1 MSRDMLH
8 VTHNTSHVT
17 QRGWWTLSQNFRLVA
32 PTVWEKLCFKY
43 LEWNAVIPLTH
54 SPKVAS
60 LSKEEL
66 RATTQGGRQGA
77 EKEVL
82 YSIVLSVCIKLRSRI
97 LGSSEITKTN
107 EVNLHSFCFDSFL
120 KWLKFVKF
128 SIKFLTLI
136 AEEKCK
142 YNRLYNCEFYC
153 VWLGLCGVRPSALR
167 LSIAKIGSH
176 FGTVQHCG
184 FDILP
189 PCHTA
194 DFAMREYL
202 HNFIH
207 EWRQKFHKL
216 TFTPMDNPALWDS
229 TVGGEIGL
237 VFHRMVFVILD
248 LNCLPGTVSY
258 RGRWSWLII

>member
-167 LSIAKIGSH
+167 LAISKIGSNS
-176 FGTVQHCG
+176 GTVPHNTFWHHITQH
-184 FDILP
+184 ILALY
-189 PCHTA
+189 HTT
-194 DFAMREYL
+194 
-202 HNFIH
+202 H
-207 EWRQKFHKL
+207 
-216 TFTPMDNPALWDS
+216 S
-229 TVGGEIGL
+229 
-237 VFHRMVFVILD
+237 
-248 LNCLPGTVSY
+248 GTVPHNIFWHRTTQHILALYHTTHS
-258 RGRWSWLII
+258 GTVPHNTFWHHSTQHILAP